1 MDLVPLDQHNTTMS
15 TYTTTGAEEVHVVH
29 PTPEDINHQT
39 RELHGLDKEYQILP
53 RPAGPADAG
62 NREYVQYLHSKL
74 RRHQQIAME
83 LDAVE
88 MARRYC
94 TRTSGDP
101 DDCTDT
107 DVANFL
113 RMMEQQAAPFEDAQQ
128 PYNDELPTMAE

>member
-1 MDLVPLDQHNTTMS
+1 MS
-15 TYTTTGAEEVHVVH
+15 TYTTTGAEEVHVVSF
-29 PTPEDINHQT
+29 PIEDINNIS
-39 RELHGLDKEYQILP
+39 RELHGLNKEHEILP
-53 RPAGPADAG
+53 RPQGPPDTG
-62 NREYVQYLHSKL
+62 NREYVQYLASKVT
-74 RRHQQIAME
+74 RHQQIAME

-94 TRTSGDP
+94 TRTTGDA

-128 PYNDELPTMAE
+128 PYDDELPTMAE